1 LTRDGSGKDR
11 RGRIAIQTNP
21 LDGLEAVVFDLD
33 GTLCRYAISVEEVF
47 RAALPRAG
55 IDPDVLGDPAEA
67 AAEYARLWS
76 EVQATLE
83 STERIRLHII
93 ERLLGGERGVDD
105 ATRAARLSDAYGAV
119 RDETGIRAF
128 EGAGELL
135 EELKGR
141 YALGLLTNGPSDMQW
156 EKIRSLGFG
165 RAFDA
170 IVVAGDVGIYK
181 PDRRAF
187 EALLARLDVRPS
199 SALFVGDNHELDIVG
214 AHRAGMRTAWV
225 KRDGARPG
233 EDVVPDIEID
243 GVTALREV
251 LL

>member
-1 LTRDGSGKDR
+1 LTRDSSGKDR
-11 RGRIAIQTNP
+11 RGRFAIQTDP

-33 GTLCRYAISVEEVF
+33 GTLCRYTISVEEVF
-47 RAALPRAG
+47 RVALPRAG

-67 AAEYARLWS
+67 AAEYAQLWG

-83 STERIRLHII
+83 LTDRIRLHII
-93 ERLLGGERGVDD
+93 ERLFGERGGVDV
-105 ATRAARLSDAYGAV
+105 TRAARLSDAYGAV

-128 EGAGELL
+128 DGAGELL
-135 EELKGR
+135 EDLKGR

-156 EKIRSLGFG
+156 EKIRSLDLG

-170 IVVAGDVGIYK
+170 IVVAGDIGIYK

-187 EALLARLDVRPS
+187 ETLLSRLDVRPS
-199 SALFVGDNHELDIVG
+199 SSLFVGDNHELDIVG

-225 KRDGARPG
+225 KRDGACPS
-233 EDVVPDIEID
+233 EDVAPDIEIT

>member
-1 LTRDGSGKDR
+1 MARDGSGKDR
-11 RGRIAIQTNP
+11 RGGIAIQTKP
-21 LDGLEAVVFDLD
+21 LDGLVAVVFDLD
-33 GTLCRYAISVEEVF
+33 GTLCRYTISVEEVF
-47 RAALPRAG
+47 RAALPHAG
-55 IDPDVLGDPAEA
+55 IEPDLLGDLGV
-67 AAEYARLWS
+67 AAERYAQLWG

-83 STERIRLHII
+83 STDRIRLHII
-93 ERLLGGERGVDD
+93 ERLLDERGVGD

-128 EGAGELL
+128 DGVRELL
-135 EELKGR
+135 EDLRGR

-165 RAFDA
+165 RSFDA
-170 IVVAGDVGIYK
+170 IVVAGDAGIYK

-187 EALLARLDVRPS
+187 EALLDRLDVRPS
-199 SALFVGDNHELDIVG
+199 AALFVGDNHELDIVG

-225 KRDGARPG
+225 RRDGATPC
-233 EDVVPDIEID
+233 EDVAPDIEITD
-243 GVTALREV
+243 VTALREV

>member
-1 LTRDGSGKDR
+1 MARDGSGKDR
-11 RGRIAIQTNP
+11 RGRIAIQTKP

-33 GTLCRYAISVEEVF
+33 GTLCRYTISVEEVF

-55 IDPDVLGDPAEA
+55 IDPDVLGDPAKA
-67 AAEYARLWS
+67 AAEYAQLWG

-83 STERIRLHII
+83 STDRIRLHII
-93 ERLLGGERGVDD
+93 ERLLGERGVED

-128 EGAGELL
+128 DGAWELL
-135 EELKGR
+135 EDLKER

-156 EKIRSLGFG
+156 EKIRSFDFG

-170 IVVAGDVGIYK
+170 IVVAGDIGIYK

-187 EALLARLDVRPS
+187 EALLDRLDVRPS
-199 SALFVGDNHELDIVG
+199 SALFVGDDHELDIVG

-225 KRDGARPG
+225 KRDGACPS
-233 EDVVPDIEID
+233 EDVAPDIEIAD
-243 GVTALREV
+243 VTALREV

>member
-1 LTRDGSGKDR
+1 MTRNRSGKDR
-11 RGRIAIQTNP
+11 RGGIAIQTKS
-21 LDGLEAVVFDLD
+21 LDGLDAVAFDLD

-55 IDPDVLGDPAEA
+55 IEPDVLGDLDV
-67 AAEYARLWS
+67 AAERYAQFWG
-76 EVQATLE
+76 EVQTTLE
-83 STERIRLHII
+83 STDRIRLHII
-93 ERLLGGERGVDD
+93 ARLLDERGVDD
-105 ATRAARLSDAYGAV
+105 ASRAARLSDAYGAI
-119 RDETGIRAF
+119 RDETGIIAF
-128 EGAGELL
+128 DGARELL
-135 EELKGR
+135 KDLKER

-181 PDRRAF
+181 PDRQAF
-187 EALLARLDVRPS
+187 EALLDRLDVRPS

-214 AHRAGMRTAWV
+214 ARRIGMRTAWI
-225 KRDGARPG
+225 KRGEACPS
-233 EDVVPDIEID
+233 EDVAPDFEITD
-243 GVTALREV
+243 VTALREV